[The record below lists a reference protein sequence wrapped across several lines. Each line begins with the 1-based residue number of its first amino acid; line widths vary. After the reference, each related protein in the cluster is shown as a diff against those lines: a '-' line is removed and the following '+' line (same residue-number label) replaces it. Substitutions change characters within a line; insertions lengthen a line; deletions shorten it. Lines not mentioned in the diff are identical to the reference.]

1 MDRPVIVERNVVCS
15 DIMVAPLDSIHDIIQ
30 TYHWGYLHS
39 CACVVYTRLVR
50 LFYTNLEVVEDDDR
64 RSLLEDILSLLIPK
78 SSVSS

>member
-1 MDRPVIVERNVVCS
+1 
-15 DIMVAPLDSIHDIIQ
+15 
-30 TYHWGYLHS
+30 
-39 CACVVYTRLVR
+39 VYTRLVR